1 MTGLFPTNDAGI
13 PDVRL
18 PDPDIKIEGD
28 ALVSRLHGDIYF
40 SREDGLAESRYVFCD
55 STGLPELIK
64 TQNHV
69 TIAETG
75 FGTGLNFIAVQ
86 QMRDDIN
93 PHCRLDFISFE
104 SCPLPADLIEIAHRP
119 FAEVASYS
127 KALRTNLPPR
137 WPGYHKRIFADG
149 KDHLHLY
156 FGDALSHLRSISF
169 QADAWF
175 LDGFNPKSNE
185 SLWQEALY
193 TQISRCSVAGA
204 RLATFTAAGAVK
216 RGLTAAGFVVE
227 KKAGYGRKRE
237 MITAHLPAKEILPSK
252 VSQKDVAKALP
263 KSALIIGGGIA
274 GASLAHALHGRG
286 ISATILEA
294 GPNLADKASGN
305 PVALQTARLRVLHD
319 APGRLSVAC
328 LSYAQMLANA
338 AKAIA
343 KSGVVSTMRRDKDE
357 VRHDKLVQSGWP
369 AELFQPLCAEELAE
383 QAGLPFARK
392 GSRQSAA
399 SVIYPKRF
407 VQYLA
412 RHASVMTHC
421 GVKEITKN
429 ERAKGAYCVHLENK
443 DLLEAD
449 LVFVTCGALL
459 PALLRA
465 SQLPDIEHQISAGQI
480 SFWSSSSPLAKTKD
494 AITYGGYL
502 TPEIEGHHYIGASF
516 DKTGQSEVTIKGH
529 QHNLSLMP
537 QEWQHLAPDIT
548 KAKGRLSYRL
558 STPDRFPICGALDQG
573 TDRGGLPDKGGLYV
587 LSALGA
593 WGMTNAPLLA
603 EMLVSQALGLPQ
615 GCDDEICQLVR
626 PERLFHAERK
636 GA

>member
-18 PDPDIKIEGD
+18 PDPDIAIKGD
-28 ALVSRLHGDIYF
+28 ALVSRTHGDIYF
-40 SREDGLAESRYVFCD
+40 SRDDGLAESRYVFCH
-55 STGLPELIK
+55 STGLPELFK
-64 TQNHV
+64 TQSHV

-75 FGTGLNFIAVQ
+75 FGTGLNFIAAQ
-86 QMRDDIN
+86 QMRDQIN
-93 PHCRLDFISFE
+93 PQCRIDFISFE

-127 KALRTNLPPR
+127 KELRTNLPPR

-156 FGDALSHLRSISF
+156 FGDALSHLRALSF
-169 QADAWF
+169 AADAWF

-185 SLWQEALY
+185 SLWQDALY
-193 TQISRCSVAGA
+193 AEVSRCSAAGGH
-204 RLATFTAAGAVK
+204 LATFTAAGAVK
-216 RGLTAAGFVVE
+216 RGLMAAGFVVT
-227 KKAGYGRKRE
+227 KQAGYGRKRE
-237 MITAHLPAKEILPSK
+237 MITAHLPAKEILPPK
-252 VSQKDVAKALP
+252 VSQKDAPKALP
-263 KSALIIGGGIA
+263 KTALIIGGGIA
-274 GASLAHALHGRG
+274 GASLAHALYGRG
-286 ISATILEA
+286 IAATIIEA
-294 GPNLADKASGN
+294 GPGLADKASGN

-328 LSYAQMLANA
+328 LSYAHMLAND

-343 KSGVVSTMRRDKDE
+343 KSGVISTVMRDKDE
-357 VRHDKLVQSGWP
+357 VRHDKLAQSGWP
-369 AELFQPLCAEELAE
+369 SDLFQPLSTEELEE

-399 SVIYPKRF
+399 SVIYPAKF

-412 RHASVMTHC
+412 RHATVITHC
-421 GVKEITKN
+421 AVTEITKN
-429 ERAKGAYCVHLENK
+429 ERANGAYCVHLDKK
-443 DLLEAD
+443 DHLDAD

-459 PALLRA
+459 PLLLRA
-465 SQLPDIEHQISAGQI
+465 SHLPEIKHQISAGQI
-480 SFWSSSSPLAKTKD
+480 SFWPSSSPLAMTKD

-516 DKTGQSEVTIKGH
+516 DKTGQSEVTVKGH
-529 QHNLSLMP
+529 QHNVSLMP
-537 QEWQHLAPDIT
+537 QEWQDLAPDIT
-548 KAKGRLSYRL
+548 KANGRLSYRL
-558 STPDRFPICGALDQG
+558 STPDRFPICGALDQN
-573 TDRGGLPDKGGLYV
+573 PDKGGLYV

-603 EMLVSQALGLPQ
+603 EMLVSQALSLPQ

-626 PERLFHAERK
+626 PERLFYADGK
-636 GA
+636 GK